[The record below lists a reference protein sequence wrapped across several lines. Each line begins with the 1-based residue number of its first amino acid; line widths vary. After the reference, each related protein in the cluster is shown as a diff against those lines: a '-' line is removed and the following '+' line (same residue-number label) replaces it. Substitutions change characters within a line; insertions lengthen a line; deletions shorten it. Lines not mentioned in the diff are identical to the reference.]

1 MSDLSYCTI
10 GIVSNADG
18 MQKLINLPSM
28 RECKGDRRNDKIV
41 PDTTQNS
48 HSVQNDD
55 FCICEILDLIILI
68 PNWLHVSENI
78 KSNQNKQD

>member
-1 MSDLSYCTI
+1 
-10 GIVSNADG
+10 
-18 MQKLINLPSM
+18 M

-68 PNWLHVSENI
+68 PN
-78 KSNQNKQD
+78 